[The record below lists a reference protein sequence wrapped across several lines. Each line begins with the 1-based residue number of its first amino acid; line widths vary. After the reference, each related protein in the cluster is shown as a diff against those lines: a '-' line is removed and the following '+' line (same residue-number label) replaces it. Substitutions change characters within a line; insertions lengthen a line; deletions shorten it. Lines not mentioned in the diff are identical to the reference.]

1 MLYEC
6 FPESDHQLLTNHGF
20 MFLDD
25 VERFV
30 GISSSSSSSSA
41 AVVDWKGLKFASYN
55 VNTQQLEYVEPLRL
69 VVNEAGAEL
78 VELTSECE
86 VERWSKESSSS
97 SSLSLTSTNDGCSA
111 PRRAVSIVATRSH
124 QMFVRDARSST
135 GDYSKVAAEDLLS
148 SASSPTD
155 DVRLL
160 SHARNGVSLTAF
172 KSDDGDDSFDSATA
186 QSSADYHSL
195 ACVQLLGLS
204 RAQLSSFLE
213 LLGYFIAAG
222 DVCDDECVRLPVHD
236 DRQRRFVTERAA
248 DASVSVEHDA
258 VLLRDARLVELFQ
271 TNGDNDDEVSSVDGM
286 DTSRTGGMPRWI
298 LQRLERVALLNV
310 LRGVMAARG
319 TTLSSSSSSSFV
331 VDTPLLRDQMLQLLL
346 HAGYTGTFEV
356 TPCARWR
363 ITYNDDDVE
372 RTQPLLRRRERQAVA
387 DSHSA
392 RLQRTWCVDLDDGFV
407 VVRRAKRVAHASLPS
422 RSSSSC
428 AIAAMPS
435 LSVKQARAGESFIV
449 VQASRATIQG
459 SKLKSF

>member
-1 MLYEC
+1 M
-6 FPESDHQLLTNHGF
+6 
-20 MFLDD
+20 M
-25 VERFV
+25 
-30 GISSSSSSSSA
+30 
-41 AVVDWKGLKFASYN
+41 
-55 VNTQQLEYVEPLRL
+55 
-69 VVNEAGAEL
+69 
-78 VELTSECE
+78 
-86 VERWSKESSSS
+86 
-97 SSLSLTSTNDGCSA
+97 
-111 PRRAVSIVATRSH
+111 
-124 QMFVRDARSST
+124 T
-135 GDYSKVAAEDLLS
+135 G
-148 SASSPTD
+148 
-155 DVRLL
+155 RLL
-160 SHARNGVSLTAF
+160 SHARNGVSLTAL
-172 KSDDGDDSFDSATA
+172 KRDDGDDSFDSATA

-248 DASVSVEHDA
+248 DASVLLEHDA

-271 TNGDNDDEVSSVDGM
+271 TDDDDDVSSVDGI
-286 DTSRTGGMPRWI
+286 DISRTGGMPRWI

-346 HAGYTGTFEV
+346 HAGYTGTFEA

-363 ITYNDDDVE
+363 ITYDDDDAE
-372 RTQPLLRRRERQAVA
+372 STQPLLRRRERQAVA

-407 VVRRAKRVAHASLPS
+407 VVRRAKRVTHTLLPS
-422 RSSSSC
+422 ASSSSSSSC
-428 AIAAMPS
+428 AIAALPS
-435 LSVKQARAGESFIV
+435 LSVKQARAGESFVV

>member
-1 MLYEC
+1 M
-6 FPESDHQLLTNHGF
+6 
-20 MFLDD
+20 M
-25 VERFV
+25 
-30 GISSSSSSSSA
+30 
-41 AVVDWKGLKFASYN
+41 
-55 VNTQQLEYVEPLRL
+55 
-69 VVNEAGAEL
+69 
-78 VELTSECE
+78 
-86 VERWSKESSSS
+86 
-97 SSLSLTSTNDGCSA
+97 
-111 PRRAVSIVATRSH
+111 
-124 QMFVRDARSST
+124 T
-135 GDYSKVAAEDLLS
+135 G
-148 SASSPTD
+148 
-155 DVRLL
+155 RLL
-160 SHARNGVSLTAF
+160 SHARNGVSLTAL
-172 KSDDGDDSFDSATA
+172 KRDDGDDSFDSATA

-222 DVCDDECVRLPVHD
+222 DVCDDECVCLPVHD

-248 DASVSVEHDA
+248 DASVSLEHDA

-271 TNGDNDDEVSSVDGM
+271 TDDDDDVSSVDGI
-286 DTSRTGGMPRWI
+286 DISRTGGMPRWI

-319 TTLSSSSSSSFV
+319 TTLSSSASSSFV

-346 HAGYTGTFEV
+346 HAGYTGTFEA

-363 ITYNDDDVE
+363 ITYDDDDAE

-407 VVRRAKRVAHASLPS
+407 VVRRAKRVTHTLLPS
-422 RSSSSC
+422 ASSSSSSSC
-428 AIAAMPS
+428 AIAALPS
-435 LSVKQARAGESFIV
+435 LSVKQARAGESFVV